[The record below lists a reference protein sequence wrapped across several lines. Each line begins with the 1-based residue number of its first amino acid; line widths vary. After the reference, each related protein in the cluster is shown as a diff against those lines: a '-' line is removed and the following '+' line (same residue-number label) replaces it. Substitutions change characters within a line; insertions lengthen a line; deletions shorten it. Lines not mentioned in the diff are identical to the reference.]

1 MTISESK
8 YFIVSAQ
15 TTAQI
20 TPIAVKNIAHTE
32 KTTTQAISS
41 STTYTVSNADMIHS
55 LTRLRQL
62 LSVLRDTI

>member
-15 TTAQI
+15 TAAQI
-20 TPIAVKNIAHTE
+20 TPTAAKNTAHTE
-32 KTTTQAISS
+32 KTTTQAANF
-41 STTYTVSNADMIHS
+41 TQHTVSNADMIHS